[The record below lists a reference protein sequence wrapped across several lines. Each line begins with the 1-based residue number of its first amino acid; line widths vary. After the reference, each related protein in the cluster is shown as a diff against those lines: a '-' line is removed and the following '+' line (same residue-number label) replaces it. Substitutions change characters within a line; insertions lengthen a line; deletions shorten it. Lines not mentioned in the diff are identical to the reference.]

1 MWFFCLGWS
10 GQKNPLIWLAKQR
23 ERILRLHPAIF
34 IYPMF
39 SKNFIKEMYK
49 IRPARAAF
57 SERLR
62 KYRANGGIFKGK
74 WCTRRR
80 AFDRGS
86 YQELNCHISGF
97 HSWRPT
103 SYEINTLCDA
113 LSKNFVW
120 KNNSTKKKQ
129 FYRKIGNVLQ
139 YVCVSRVNIKIHVLA
154 VVMSLKKVQLA

>member
-1 MWFFCLGWS
+1 MQHQDFEPWFYRHKRRKSKYIFEKNELATDVVNTSVLSWEFLARGEAD
-10 GQKNPLIWLAKQR
+10 KNPLIWLAKQR

-57 SERLR
+57 FERLKK
-62 KYRANGGIFKGK
+62 KYRTKGGLFKGK

-120 KNNSTKKKQ
+120 KK
-129 FYRKIGNVLQ
+129 
-139 YVCVSRVNIKIHVLA
+139 
-154 VVMSLKKVQLA
+154 